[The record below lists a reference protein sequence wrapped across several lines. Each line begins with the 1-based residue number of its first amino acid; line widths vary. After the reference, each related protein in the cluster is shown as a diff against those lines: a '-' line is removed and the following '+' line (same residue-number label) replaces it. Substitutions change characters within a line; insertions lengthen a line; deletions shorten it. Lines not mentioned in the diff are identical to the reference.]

1 MNDAG
6 GSVRVIDR
14 AHGTLCAGER
24 AAAQAALGFSLPR
37 PAPLDSPAILR

>member
-1 MNDAG
+1 
-6 GSVRVIDR
+6 VIDR

-37 PAPLDSPAILR
+37 PAPLDWPAILR